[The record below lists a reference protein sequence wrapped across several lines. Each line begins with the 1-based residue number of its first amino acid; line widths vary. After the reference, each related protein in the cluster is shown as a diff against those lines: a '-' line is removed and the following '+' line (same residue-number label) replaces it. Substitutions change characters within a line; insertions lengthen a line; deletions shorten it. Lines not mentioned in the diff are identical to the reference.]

1 MGLVVSPAGAGW
13 LRPPEQVAQAPST
26 VEEAAP
32 TPASGEPEDI
42 LQIILPTPEV
52 IETLPDYPVPT
63 PEFTPTPGE
72 NGEEPDSSSIERIL
86 IPALGVDTIVKY
98 VPYDGFSWKIA
109 GLHQEIAWMGET
121 SWPGLGGNTALAGHI
136 TLRDGGNGPFRY
148 LEDILPGDKV
158 TLFTE
163 KNIYTYQVREQRVVP
178 QTDLS
183 VVRPTD
189 ATQLTLI
196 TCTGWDPGV
205 RYYQDRLVV
214 MADLVEVEPKVVAA
228 RGN

>member
-1 MGLVVSPAGAGW
+1 MGLVVGPVGASW
-13 LRPPEQVAQAPST
+13 LQPQEQIAQAPAE
-26 VEEAAP
+26 VDQAAP
-32 TPASGEPEDI
+32 APPSREPES

-72 NGEEPDSSSIERIL
+72 NGEEPDASAIERIL

-109 GLHQEIAWMGET
+109 GLHQEVAWMGET

-148 LEDILPGDKV
+148 LEDIIPGDQV

-163 KNIYTYQVREQRVVP
+163 KNIYTYQVREQRVVA

-189 ATQLTLI
+189 GTQLTLI
-196 TCTGWDPGV
+196 TCAGWDQTL

-214 MADLVEVEPKVVAA
+214 VADLVKVEPKAVAA
-228 RGN
+228 VGN